1 MSTDPSQ
8 AILGWIFVFEVILS
22 LDDALHISDQ
32 LSLDDQL
39 RLIRVLS
46 EHARRNLGTA
56 GESVDMLSLAGLG
69 AELWRQIDVDAYL
82 AGERANWQD

>member
-46 EHARRNLGTA
+46 ERVRRNLGTA
-56 GESVDMLSLAGLG
+56 GEPVDMLSLAGLG